1 LVTAGA
7 DTLANA
13 QPRSWGSVL
22 AMLGSE
28 VLKLLNARNTNVVF
42 SVAELAA
49 IFDVDAK
56 RFEDLL

>member
-1 LVTAGA
+1 M
-7 DTLANA
+7 LA
-13 QPRSWGSVL
+13 
-22 AMLGSE
+22 SE